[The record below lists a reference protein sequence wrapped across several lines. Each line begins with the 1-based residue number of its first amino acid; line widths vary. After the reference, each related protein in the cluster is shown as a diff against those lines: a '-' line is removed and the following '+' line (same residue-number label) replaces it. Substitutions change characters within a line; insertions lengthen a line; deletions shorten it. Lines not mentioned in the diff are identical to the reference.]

1 MRHVM
6 IKQNIICNN
15 VEAYAIFL
23 SGYIVYLIVNYKRS
37 NMSVGVVCC
46 RLVLP
51 SIVLMP
57 KYRFDRD
64 VENGGVV

>member
-1 MRHVM
+1 M
-6 IKQNIICNN
+6 ICNN
-15 VEAYAIFL
+15 LKAYAIFFFKL
-23 SGYIVYLIVNYKRS
+23 HSVPTRQLQTNEHVA
-37 NMSVGVVCC
+37 VGVVCC

-51 SIVLMP
+51 SIVLIP